1 MRPSDLRRK
10 WDIPQ
15 TIGVCNKA
23 RNKAIKRLIGLQL
36 EREKIVLWILVSAV
50 VYALIS
56 NFLTLV
62 SPLHTTSC
70 IWNFLA
76 SCDETMRNCCYGVI
90 AGISFYLI
98 NDFYKNIYKKV
109 DSYNEMYP
117 SLFELWW
124 NLRSL
129 IISINDYK
137 IDRNMSNEEL
147 KTSIITY
154 LSHESGEE
162 QLSRRFREI
171 PAQKY
176 QLLCDLWD
184 EASKNKMKFLET
196 YGHIITREEYAKLN
210 DRELD
215 ISVDRL
221 NQYTL
226 DDKIILRETK
236 IIISERDIQR
246 AIYLIVRYKTDLA
259 LMVNK
264 YSNYYYG
271 YQKGLKQEAF

>member
-1 MRPSDLRRK
+1 M
-10 WDIPQ
+10 
-15 TIGVCNKA
+15 CNKA

-36 EREKIVLWILVSAV
+36 KREKVVLWILVSAV

-56 NFLTLV
+56 NFLILV
-62 SPLHTTSC
+62 SPLHTSSN

-76 SCDETMRNCCYGVI
+76 SCDETMRNCCYGVV

-109 DSYNEMYP
+109 DLYNEMYP

-124 NLRSL
+124 NIRLL
-129 IISINDYK
+129 ILSINDNI
-137 IDRNMSNEEL
+137 IDRSLSNEAL

-162 QLSRRFREI
+162 NPSRRFRKI
-171 PAQKY
+171 SAQKY
-176 QLLCDLWD
+176 QLLCDLWH
-184 EASKNKMKFLET
+184 ESMKNKMKFLET
-196 YGHIITREEYAKLN
+196 YGHIITREEYSKIN

-221 NQYTL
+221 NQYAL
-226 DDKIILRETK
+226 DDKTLSRETR
-236 IIISERDIQR
+236 ITITERDIQR

-271 YQKGLKQEAF
+271 DQNGIKQEAF